1 MNKFCTKVD
10 RVIKMA
16 KAARTEMVQLSSGDL
31 EFEEQVDN
39 KSVCRDLDE
48 HFHSYCNDLGDPDFN
63 IKVIN
68 FFGLRD
74 NLTEYLDLLKNCDS
88 DGSQESKVV
97 LCSPCLMCPRIKQQY
112 IYYTIN
118 KILP

>member
-1 MNKFCTKVD
+1 MNKFFPKVD
-10 RVIKMA
+10 RVIKLA

-39 KSVCRDLDE
+39 RNLQHYHFYLRDDGNDLD
-48 HFHSYCNDLGDPDFN
+48 N

-88 DGSQESKVV
+88 DASQESKV
-97 LCSPCLMCPRIKQQY
+97 
-112 IYYTIN
+112 
-118 KILP
+118 

>member
-1 MNKFCTKVD
+1 MLCLKVD

-39 KSVCRDLDE
+39 NNNKPWINID
-48 HFHSYCNDLGDPDFN
+48 HYPFHVGNAILAYTMTFL

-68 FFGLRD
+68 FFELRD
-74 NLTEYLDLLKNCDS
+74 NLAEYLDLLNNCDS
-88 DGSQESKVV
+88 DESQEGKV
-97 LCSPCLMCPRIKQQY
+97 
-112 IYYTIN
+112 
-118 KILP
+118 

>member
-1 MNKFCTKVD
+1 MLCLQVD

-39 KSVCRDLDE
+39 SNQKPWINIDHYPYYVGNANLAYTMT
-48 HFHSYCNDLGDPDFN
+48 FL

-68 FFGLRD
+68 FFELRD
-74 NLTEYLDLLKNCDS
+74 NLAEYLDLLNNCDS
-88 DGSQESKVV
+88 EESQEGKVRLTLFMLFV
-97 LCSPCLMCPRIKQQY
+97 FLKKAAI
-112 IYYTIN
+112 
-118 KILP
+118 